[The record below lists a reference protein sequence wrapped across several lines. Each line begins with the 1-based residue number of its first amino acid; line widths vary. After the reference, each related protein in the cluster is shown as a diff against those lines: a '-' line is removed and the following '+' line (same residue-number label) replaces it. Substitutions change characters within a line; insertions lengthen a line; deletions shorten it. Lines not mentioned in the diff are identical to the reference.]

1 MFGRAR
7 VADNVDGKAPAA
19 ASWLADLF
27 KRERPRAARRIRR
40 YVADADEAAD
50 VVQDAFERLA
60 KLRRNDIRGAPEA
73 YLRRV
78 IRNLVIDRARRA
90 RCRPSSLVS
99 LDEAPL
105 PGIAPEQ
112 EGVIEA
118 EDLYRQYR
126 ASVRHLTPRTRE
138 VFILHRVDEL
148 TYAEIAARLGI
159 SVSTVEYH
167 IMRALVHLDEALRQ

>member
-1 MFGRAR
+1 M
-7 VADNVDGKAPAA
+7 ADDVKRQSPPA

-40 YVADADEAAD
+40 HVADAEEAAD
-50 VVQDAFERLA
+50 VVQDAFERLVT
-60 KLRRNDIRGAPEA
+60 LRRDDIKGAPEA

-78 IRNLVIDRARRA
+78 IRNLVVDRARRA
-90 RCRPSSLVS
+90 RCRPSTVTL
-99 LDEAPL
+99 LDEIHSPSV
-105 PGIAPEQ
+105 APEQ
-112 EGVIEA
+112 EDALEV

-126 ASVRHLTPRTRE
+126 DAVGHLTPRTRE

-148 TYAEIAARLGI
+148 TYTEIAARLGI